1 MRKAAL
7 LLVACLCAV
16 VPVSATLVVPAE
28 FRQVVAES
36 GLIVRGRVTDVRAVE
51 TRDVG
56 VDSIVTVAVENVIKG
71 QADRYVYVRVP
82 GGEIGR
88 YRFVMVSAPVFRVG
102 QRAMLFLKRGQ
113 DNLWRVTGLNQGVF
127 RINPD
132 PVTGL
137 PVVPPPL
144 VAGKT
149 ASTTGPAERG
159 DPRRKLMPVQEF
171 ESLVRLVILTPPGQA
186 VPRGGR

>member
-7 LLVACLCAV
+7 LLIACLCAI

-51 TRDVG
+51 TRGVG
-56 VDSIVTVAVENVIKG
+56 VDSIVTVAVDNVIKG

-102 QRAMLFLKRGQ
+102 QRAMLFLKKGQ
-113 DNLWRVTGLNQGVF
+113 DNLWRVAGLNQGVF

-132 PVTGL
+132 PVSGL

-149 ASTTGPAERG
+149 ASMTGPAERG
-159 DPRRKLMPVQEF
+159 DPRRTLMPVQEF
-171 ESLVRLVILTPPGQA
+171 ESLVRLVMLTPPGQA